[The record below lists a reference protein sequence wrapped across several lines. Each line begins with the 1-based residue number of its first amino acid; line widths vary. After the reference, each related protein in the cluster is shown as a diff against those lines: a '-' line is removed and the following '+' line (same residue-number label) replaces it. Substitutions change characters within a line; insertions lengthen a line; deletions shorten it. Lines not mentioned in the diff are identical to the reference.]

1 MTPAA
6 IARVAQFRRYMT
18 IERNLS
24 AHTDSNYA
32 RDLAALVK
40 FCTEQKLED
49 WSAIDSQHIRLFAAH
64 SHSKGLAGRSI
75 QRRLSAVRSFFE
87 FLVLETRVQD
97 LARERPA
104 EPINVKANP
113 AIDVRAPKAR
123 RRLPETLDAD
133 QMASLLEIPAGD
145 SFVTR
150 DRAIM
155 ELLYSSGLRL
165 AELVGLDVGGLNLPD
180 RTVTVLGKGR
190 KERIVPV
197 GTEALAAL
205 RQWLTERVAM
215 AKSGET
221 ALFIG
226 RGGERLGRRAVQTRV
241 AYWARRQGVSMRVY
255 PHLFRHSFA
264 SHLLESGGDLR
275 GVQELLGHADIAT
288 TQIYTHLDFQHLAR
302 IYDKTHPR
310 ARRKV

>member
-1 MTPAA
+1 MRWCPPPVLSRPNRPADLPMTPAA
-6 IARVAQFRRYMT
+6 TARVAQFRRYMT

-40 FCTEQKLED
+40 FCDGQKVED
-49 WSAIDSQHIRLFAAH
+49 WSAVDSQHIRLFAAH

-87 FLVLETRVQD
+87 FLVQETRVQE
-97 LARERPA
+97 LARERPT
-104 EPINVKANP
+104 EPINVKRNP
-113 AIDVRAPKAR
+113 ALDVRAPKAR

-145 SFVTR
+145 VFVTR

-165 AELVGLDVGGLNLPD
+165 AELVGLNVDGLNLSD

-197 GTEALAAL
+197 GTEARVAL
-205 RQWLTERVAM
+205 KQWLTERTGI
-215 AKSGET
+215 AKPGET
-221 ALFIG
+221 ALFVG
-226 RGGERLGRRAVQTRV
+226 RSGERL
-241 AYWARRQGVSMRVY
+241 
-255 PHLFRHSFA
+255 
-264 SHLLESGGDLR
+264 
-275 GVQELLGHADIAT
+275 
-288 TQIYTHLDFQHLAR
+288 
-302 IYDKTHPR
+302 
-310 ARRKV
+310 

>member
-40 FCTEQKLED
+40 FCDAHKLDE
-49 WSAIDSQHIRLFAAH
+49 WSALDSQHIRQFAAK
-64 SHSKGLAGRSI
+64 SHAKGLAGRSI

-87 FLVLETRVQD
+87 FLMLETRIQQN
-97 LARERPA
+97 AREPA
-104 EPINVKANP
+104 ADPINVRSNP
-113 AIDVRAPKAR
+113 AIDVRAPKAQ

-145 SFVTR
+145 IFVTR

-165 AELVGLDVGGLNLPD
+165 AELVGLEISGLDLAD
-180 RTVTVLGKGR
+180 RMVRVVGKGD
-190 KERIVPV
+190 KTRIVPV

-205 RQWLTERVAM
+205 MQWLKDRVLL
-215 AKSGET
+215 AKTGET
-221 ALFIG
+221 ALFVG
-226 RGGERLGRRAVQTRV
+226 RSGGRLGRRAVQTRV
-241 AYWARRQGVSMRVY
+241 AYWARRQGV
-255 PHLFRHSFA
+255 
-264 SHLLESGGDLR
+264 
-275 GVQELLGHADIAT
+275 
-288 TQIYTHLDFQHLAR
+288 
-302 IYDKTHPR
+302 
-310 ARRKV
+310 